1 MGYGIASREAQIVC
15 PYEDLA
21 VLYENAA
28 YRAFA
33 ELNGFLGFLYGFKH
47 ELFLLGRRLEVRIKL
62 GFCSRHGD
70 TSFAGDR
77 KDDTDGRFRVSSD
90 DGPKSSV
97 KDT

>member
-47 ELFLLGRRLEVRIKL
+47 ERVLL
-62 GFCSRHGD
+62 
-70 TSFAGDR
+70 A
-77 KDDTDGRFRVSSD
+77 
-90 DGPKSSV
+90 
-97 KDT
+97 